1 MCSRKFYDLSSA
13 VALVGGGELGEKD
26 DENLVDS
33 EDDEDYLP
41 PAQSYDLLKNDENR
55 PDEELDE
62 SGEFELSVTC

>member
-13 VALVGGGELGEKD
+13 VALVGGELGESD

-41 PAQSYDLLKNDENR
+41 PAQSYDLLQNDVNR

>member
-1 MCSRKFYDLSSA
+1 MCSRKVYDLSSA
-13 VALVGGGELGEKD
+13 VALVGGELGESD

-41 PAQSYDLLKNDENR
+41 PAQSYDLLQNDANR

>member
-13 VALVGGGELGEKD
+13 VALVGGELGESD

-41 PAQSYDLLKNDENR
+41 PAQSYDLLQNDENR

-62 SGEFELSVTC
+62 SGEFELSATC

>member
-1 MCSRKFYDLSSA
+1 MSSRKFYDLSSA
-13 VALVGGGELGEKD
+13 VALVGGELGESD

-41 PAQSYDLLKNDENR
+41 PAQSYDLLQNDENR

>member
-13 VALVGGGELGEKD
+13 VALVGGELGESD

-41 PAQSYDLLKNDENR
+41 PAQSYDLLQNDENR